1 VRVRVI
7 WFGRPGGSPYEEQVE
22 VYRRRVAHRW
32 PSEDLPVRPGRH
44 AGDPLETLAEEA
56 AFVRRLVPDRWAV
69 VALDR
74 RGRVM
79 SSEELAAD
87 LAGREAAAVPG
98 LAFVVGSDLGLD
110 RTLVREA
117 DLSLSLSAL
126 TLPHLLARLLLW
138 EQLYRATQIIIGGG
152 YHRQALQ

>member
-1 VRVRVI
+1 MRLRVI

-32 PSEDLPVRPGRH
+32 PAEDLPVRPGRH
-44 AGDPLETLAEEA
+44 AGDPRDTLAEEA
-56 AFVRRLVPDRWAV
+56 AAARRLVPERWPV

-74 RGRVM
+74 RGRAM
-79 SSEELAAD
+79 SSDALAAELAA
-87 LAGREAAAVPG
+87 REEVAVPG
-98 LAFVVGSDLGLD
+98 LVFVVGSDLGLD

-117 DLSLSLSAL
+117 DLGFSLSAL